1 MSLKTGGSE
10 NKQAQFVQALRC
22 KLLSLRDESS
32 GVWTGELSSS
42 ALSTALALVALTG
55 EQSKEQTLSSARWLQ
70 NHQNEDG
77 GWGDTPVSPS
87 NVSTTLITRAAL
99 RAYQKKQCSA
109 DFEPSLQRAT
119 DWLVI
124 RTGGVEFP
132 LLIKALSQIYKKD
145 RTFAIPILTFIAICE
160 EDDRVWSTI
169 PSLPFMVALLPQ
181 SLYRFFRMQ
190 VVSYALPALIAIG
203 LCRAVCAATSRKLPP
218 VWKIIAP
225 PLLKKLE
232 NLQPPHGGFL
242 DAIPLTAFVALA
254 LTKIGYTSHP
264 VVGRAKAFLK
274 QSYRPDGSYA
284 IDTNLRT
291 WVTSIATRALLK
303 SEFRTTNFS
312 MEDKYKLTRWILDKQ
327 QKDVH
332 PYTGAQP
339 GGWAWTDCAGGV
351 PDADDTSAA
360 LIALFHLKQHGVDIN
375 MSQAVCAGIRWLLN
389 LQNRDGGMPTFCKG
403 WGRLPFDQSCPD
415 ISAHAL
421 LACILWRKQIPIK
434 DRFISQLVTYLKRR
448 QNAAGSWF
456 PLWFGNQEAVG
467 GLNPVVGTARVVD
480 ALQQTTKMGDTS
492 LGLTEMLSNGISW
505 LNRQQHADGSW
516 GAGNLGTIEETAL
529 AVIALT
535 GSDKISA
542 QQAVEQGCHWLIKQG
557 LDPKPAPIGLYFSLL
572 WYYEKMYPLT
582 WTLEALAGNNSYE

>member
-1 MSLKTGGSE
+1 MSDGQT
-10 NKQAQFVQALRC
+10 QFIHALRR
-22 KLLSLRDESS
+22 KLLNLRDDST

-42 ALSTALALVALTG
+42 ALSTALALIALRG
-55 EQSKEQTLSSARWLQ
+55 DQSAEQTLSSARWLQ

-99 RAYQKKQCSA
+99 RAYQKKQCSV
-109 DFEPSLQRAT
+109 DFETTLQRAA

-124 RTGGVEFP
+124 RTGGLEFP
-132 LLIKALSQIYKKD
+132 RLIQALGNIYQKD

-160 EDDRVWSTI
+160 EDDHVWSSI
-169 PSLPFMVALLPQ
+169 PSLPFMMALLPQ
-181 SLYRFFRMQ
+181 SLYRFFRLQ

-203 LCRAVCAATSRKLPP
+203 LCRAGCVAASRKLTPW
-218 VWKIIAP
+218 WKFFESS
-225 PLLKKLE
+225 LLHKLE
-232 NLQPPHGGFL
+232 RMQPSHGGFL
-242 DAIPLTAFVALA
+242 DAIPLTAFVSLA

-264 VVGRAKAFLK
+264 VVCRAKAFLR

-291 WVTSIATRALLK
+291 WVTSLATRALLK
-303 SEFRTTNFS
+303 REFLPTDFS
-312 MEDKYKLTRWILDKQ
+312 VEDKCKLAHWILDKQ
-327 QKDVH
+327 QKGVH

-339 GGWAWTDCAGGV
+339 GGWAWTDCDGGV

-360 LIALFHLKQHGVDIN
+360 LIALYHLQQHGVNIN
-375 MSQAVCAGIRWLLN
+375 MSEVVCLGINWLLN

-421 LACILWRKQIPIK
+421 LACILWRDQIPLSA
-434 DRFISQLVTYLKRR
+434 RFMSRLVSYLKKT
-448 QNAAGSWF
+448 QNPDGSWF
-456 PLWFGNQEAVG
+456 PLWFGNQEAAG

-480 ALQQTTKMGDTS
+480 ALQQATKKGYTS
-492 LGLTEMLSNGISW
+492 PSMTAMLFAGISW
-505 LNRQQHADGSW
+505 MSRQQHTDGSW
-516 GAGNLGTIEETAL
+516 GAGNIGTSEETAL

-535 GSDKISA
+535 GADDGSA
-542 QQAVEQGCHWLIKQG
+542 QQAVEQGCHWLVKEG
-557 LDPKPAPIGLYFSLL
+557 LDIKPAPIGLYFSLL
-572 WYYEKMYPLT
+572 WYTEKMYPLT
-582 WTLEALAGNNSYE
+582 WTLEALAGNISHE